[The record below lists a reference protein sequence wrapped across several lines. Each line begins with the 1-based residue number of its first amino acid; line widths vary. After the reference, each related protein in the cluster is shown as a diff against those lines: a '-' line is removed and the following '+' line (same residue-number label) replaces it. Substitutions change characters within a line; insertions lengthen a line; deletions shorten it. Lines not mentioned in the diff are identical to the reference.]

1 MRKLLITAAFLL
13 AASPVL
19 AQPPADVPPPA
30 DAPGYADYEDEA
42 PVIDPRQV
50 DDVAA
55 RMDRMVGAIMSI
67 PIGPIVEA
75 VDPYGR
81 GRYRPGDTIRD
92 MATRD
97 DPYAEERIR
106 RGIQASA
113 RGMGAMTQALA
124 RAMPALRRSIEEVR
138 RSMEQAIDEADGFRG
153 D

>member
-1 MRKLLITAAFLL
+1 MLIRTALEI
-13 AASPVL
+13 S
-19 AQPPADVPPPA
+19 
-30 DAPGYADYEDEA
+30 
-42 PVIDPRQV
+42 
-50 DDVAA
+50 
-55 RMDRMVGAIMSI
+55 DRMVGAIMSI

-124 RAMPALRRSIEEVR
+124 RAMPALRRSIEDVR

>member
-1 MRKLLITAAFLL
+1 MRKLILAGAALV
-13 AASPVL
+13 AAAPAL
-19 AQPPADVPPPA
+19 AQPPADVPPPV
-30 DAPGYADYEDEA
+30 DGYVEYEDEA
-42 PVIDPRQV
+42 PALDPRQV
-50 DDVAA
+50 DDMAT

-81 GRYRPGDTIRD
+81 GRYRRGDTIRD

-113 RGMGAMTQALA
+113 RGMGAINQALA
-124 RAMPALRRSIEEVR
+124 RAMPALRRSLDEVR
-138 RSMEQAIDEADGFRG
+138 RTMEQAIDEADGRRG
-153 D
+153 Y